1 MKDLLLSFK
10 YKIYLKSIQ
19 GGIIR
24 VYIET
29 YGCTLNQADSMIMRG
44 YLEEAGV
51 GFVDGPDDAD
61 VIIVNTCV
69 VRKDTEEKMIK
80 RLSEI
85 EKLYSGAKKI
95 VVAGC
100 MVSSLPA
107 SVKRV
112 APSASLVTPQTIDRI
127 VDAVFSRERAEYI
140 GGLRSIERIPIPRGR
155 GVIAPVPIS
164 EGCLSDCSFCITK
177 ISRGR
182 VRSYPPR
189 AIVNAIKDLV
199 SRGYREIELASQDS
213 AVYGFDIGKNFLLPD
228 LVEEILEIDGDYM
241 IRIGMMNPQWL
252 RRILDRLIEVI
263 KHPKVYKFLHIP
275 VQSGDNRVLRIMKR
289 GYTVEEFEEMVSEIR
304 RKIPEVTIATDIVVG
319 HPGEDEKAFRNTLD
333 LMERMRFDRVHLAQ
347 YSVRPLTEA
356 AAMPQVPE
364 HIKKRRSIEAQKLQ
378 EKIGLEIH
386 REYIGKRVGVLT
398 TEKGMREGTTIAR
411 TTSYRQVVIR
421 EELSLGMW
429 IDVEISDAT
438 FFDLRA
444 SRTHIS

>member
-1 MKDLLLSFK
+1 
-10 YKIYLKSIQ
+10 LKSIK

-44 YLEEAGV
+44 YLEEAGL
-51 GFVDGPDDAD
+51 GFVDNAEEAD
-61 VIIVNTCV
+61 VIVVNTCV

-85 EKLYSGAKKI
+85 ERLYSSTKKI

-107 SVKRV
+107 TVKRV
-112 APSASLVTPQTIDRI
+112 APSSSLVTPQTVDRI
-127 VDAVFSRERAEYI
+127 VDAVLSRERVEYI
-140 GGLRSIERIPIPRGR
+140 GGMRGVDRIPLPRGR

-164 EGCLSDCSFCITK
+164 EGCLSECSFCITK

-189 AIVNAIKDLV
+189 VIVNAVKELI
-199 SRGYREIELASQDS
+199 SRGYKEIELASQDS

-228 LVEEILEIDGDYM
+228 LVREVAEIDGDFM
-241 IRIGMMNPQWL
+241 IRVGMMNPQWL
-252 RRILDRLIEVI
+252 WKILDDLIETI

-275 VQSGDNRVLRIMKR
+275 VQSGDNRVLRIMRR
-289 GYTVEEFEEMVSEIR
+289 GYTVEEFEEMISEIR
-304 RKIPEVTIATDIVVG
+304 RKIPEITIATDIIVG
-319 HPGEDEKAFRNTLD
+319 HPGEDEEAFKNTLM
-333 LMERMRFDRVHLAQ
+333 LMERASFDRVHLAQ
-347 YSVRPLTEA
+347 YSIRPLTEA
-356 AAMPQVPE
+356 AAMPQIPE

-378 EKIGLEIH
+378 EKIGLKIH
-386 REYIGKRVGVLT
+386 REYIGKRVRVLT
-398 TEKGMREGTTIAR
+398 TEKGLREGTTIAR

-421 EELSLGMW
+421 KEIPLGIW
-429 IDVEISDAT
+429 IDAEIEDAT
-438 FFDLRA
+438 FFDLRG
-444 SRTHIS
+444 SILNY